1 MIVYVVSY
9 ISYASPFI
17 NIYHNLR
24 RYVLQKPSSQDH
36 YILREIMIRRTKGI
50 NV

>member
-17 NIYHNLR
+17 NIYRNLR
-24 RYVLQKPSSQDH
+24 RYVLQN
-36 YILREIMIRRTKGI
+36 LRLKIII
-50 NV
+50 S